1 MTKYRSKYIN
11 LMTHGHRC
19 EIVISSYVFKWHDRF
34 TYKVMSEFSCKVM
47 SKVKYRWLERI
58 VNCLRTKFPEK
69 KGMALGK
76 VLLVTLGRYLNE
88 RTLTLSKKDLDA
100 VVHGSEAERV
110 EIGLETVELING
122 EKLLFNLKETTIL

>member
-1 MTKYRSKYIN
+1 
-11 LMTHGHRC
+11 
-19 EIVISSYVFKWHDRF
+19 
-34 TYKVMSEFSCKVM
+34 
-47 SKVKYRWLERI
+47 
-58 VNCLRTKFPEK
+58 
-69 KGMALGK
+69 MAQGK

-122 EKLLFNLKETTIL
+122 EKSLFNLKETTIL